1 MRETAGEANGGVRSR
16 PEGGPVAH
24 DVFISYS
31 SKDKVIADAVCA
43 SLEADHIRCYIAP
56 RDVVPGQRYAQ
67 ALVDAIHNTKVFV
80 LVFSAAS
87 NASNQVEHE
96 VDLAVSCGLPV
107 LPLRVEDVMPCDSLE
122 YYLAGRHWLD
132 ALTPPLEDHL
142 ARLSEA
148 ITVLLQP
155 AAKGARS
162 PFKDEWRGAKSD
174 VVPPPVAPLPVADK
188 PPVAVPFPVVP
199 SPVQKGPARAAGP
212 SVVPQPVAGEPPRV
226 AKPPVVPPPAVR
238 PPVVPPPVAK
248 PPVAPP
254 PVQKEPGPA
263 AKTPVAPPPVPKES
277 VPAAKAPVVPPVSE
291 KRRAPAAPSAA
302 PKPAAV
308 AASPVAP
315 VSAPAASQK
324 AVAAAARPVR
334 PGRRPALIAGAV
346 VGVAWIGVLL
356 AIDLLLR

>member
-1 MRETAGEANGGVRSR
+1 M
-16 PEGGPVAH
+16 AH

-67 ALVDAIHNTKVFV
+67 ALVDAIHNAKVFV

-122 YYLAGRHWLD
+122 YYLAGQHWLD

-174 VVPPPVAPLPVADK
+174 VAPSPVAPSPVADK
-188 PPVAVPFPVVP
+188 PPVAVPLPVVP
-199 SPVQKGPARAAGP
+199 SPVQKEPARAAGP
-212 SVVPQPVAGEPPRV
+212 FVVPQPSAGE
-226 AKPPVVPPPAVR
+226 PPPAVR

-248 PPVAPP
+248 PPVAGPPVVAP
-254 PVQKEPGPA
+254 PVQKEPEPA
-263 AKTPVAPPPVPKES
+263 AKTSVAPPVQKES
-277 VPAAKAPVVPPVSE
+277 VPVAKAPVALPVSE

-324 AVAAAARPVR
+324 AVATVARPVR

>member
-1 MRETAGEANGGVRSR
+1 M
-16 PEGGPVAH
+16 AH

-174 VVPPPVAPLPVADK
+174 VATPPVAPSPVADK
-188 PPVAVPFPVVP
+188 PPVAAPFPVVP